1 MDATFALSLE
11 NQLTTFI
18 VSLVFVPE
26 ENVTYPSVLLAAN
39 IALRNGPHKSGQ
51 GFVFLVYR
59 EECAGMFRSHDRLP
73 VPAIYLSALRFLGLI

>member
-1 MDATFALSLE
+1 MDGTSALSLR
-11 NQLTTFI
+11 NQLTAFI

-26 ENVTYPSVLLAAN
+26 ENVICPSVLLAAN

-51 GFVFLVYR
+51 GFAFLVYK

-73 VPAIYLSALRFLGLI
+73 VPAIYLSALRVLGLI